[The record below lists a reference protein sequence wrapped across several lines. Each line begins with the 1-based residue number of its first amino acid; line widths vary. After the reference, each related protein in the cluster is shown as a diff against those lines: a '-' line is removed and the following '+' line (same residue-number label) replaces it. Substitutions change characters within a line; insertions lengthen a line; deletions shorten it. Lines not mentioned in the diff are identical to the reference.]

1 MYKITGVL
9 IKQQRGG
16 SKRKKRRMAES
27 TSQDAL
33 ASGGEEEEEE
43 DPDFEEL
50 RPPEVDPLA
59 ELLDHDGEKCVIQGD
74 GGDKMNVLPHGGT
87 CFSFSRVHEPSCS
100 LLTPNRLLTL
110 PDCPIEVKI
119 VNVERDHSSTH
130 ILYPNLYVIELR
142 HGDFQWSIRRRY
154 KHFQQLHQQLQ
165 MYRAAMSIPL
175 PTKKHRERR
184 RSYREDNARRPLPRF
199 PKKPESLLSQ
209 EEVQQRAEQLEA
221 YLSNLVMVPAYRMN
235 PHTMQFLEVS
245 HLSFVAGLGP
255 KGREGLV
262 YKRSGGHHSARG
274 CVRLH
279 FLFYQ
284 CCSRWRKRWLIA
296 KDTCVLYVRPR
307 DGVIKSVLLMDQG
320 FQVQSGFMATGVNH
334 GLLVTNLTRN
344 LLVKC
349 WTKRKEREWKDH
361 LQELAKT
368 TGRDF
373 THPNRYDAFAPIR
386 TASHCRWYIDGSK
399 YCEAVAHA
407 IDLAKEEIFI
417 ADWWLT
423 PEIYLKRPVVP
434 NNRWRL
440 DQLLQKKAEEG
451 VKVFVLLYKEVE
463 MALNINSLYSKQK
476 LVAMH
481 PNIKVLR
488 HPDHVTG
495 GILLWAHHEKLVV
508 VDQKFAFLGGLD
520 LCYGRWDDF
529 NHRLT
534 DVGGIQ
540 MQRQISKSEQPEVN
554 TSMNEVANRLLAS
567 HRLRRQQSGGDGAL
581 NEGYGSID
589 AADGGGDLT
598 PPAGATDTDTRN
610 RGRRSLAGGRLSTGA
625 AASGGAV
632 YVDQEEGRVVVGDDG
647 SSRIASNL
655 MRARRVFRAVTVPVV
670 LEAAAIATI
679 ANQQKKRRSTL
690 LHMGMQAFHRHNRMG
705 SLDSLN
711 NLCDVPRSELRAS
724 SLEDD
729 LGLQGS
735 AKYWLGKDY
744 TNFIFKDLTEVDNP
758 FVDIVDRNVTPRMP
772 WHDIGAAVSGAAA
785 RDIAR
790 HFVQRWNFTKF
801 EKAKQHENYP
811 WLLPKSYQ
819 DVELES
825 TLPETAIGTLFTAD
839 CQILRSASNWST
851 GIKAVESS
859 IHSAYIDNIVNA
871 KHYIYIENQF
881 FITLEQGNPTV
892 ENQIG
897 EALFQRILKAH
908 RNKQNFRVYVVMPLL
923 PAFEGE
929 VGTDTGVAIQAITHW
944 NYASMCRGDSSIL
957 ERLKA
962 ADVPDPTKYID
973 FFGLRKHDELHGK
986 LTQELVYVH
995 SKLMI
1000 VDDEVTI
1007 IGSANINDRSL
1018 LGRRDSELAV
1028 VVHDTEREKSIMD
1041 GRIYSAG
1048 RFAGSLRRSLF
1059 REHLGLLEGDGSTN
1073 GIDIRDPV
1081 ASSFYDGVW
1090 RTTARRNAQIFE
1102 KVFRCIPSDSVR
1114 TFAGLRE
1121 FTAIPGLAETDPD
1134 QARNELR
1141 EVRGHLVDMPMDFLA
1156 EESLTPA
1163 AGTKEA
1169 LMPIVL
1175 WT

>member
-1 MYKITGVL
+1 M
-9 IKQQRGG
+9 
-16 SKRKKRRMAES
+16 
-27 TSQDAL
+27 
-33 ASGGEEEEEE
+33 
-43 DPDFEEL
+43 
-50 RPPEVDPLA
+50 
-59 ELLDHDGEKCVIQGD
+59 
-74 GGDKMNVLPHGGT
+74 GGDKMDVLPRGGT
-87 CFSFSRVHEPSCS
+87 CFSYSRVHEPSCS

-110 PDCPIEVKI
+110 PDCPLEVKI
-119 VNVERDHSSTH
+119 VSVERDHSSTH

-245 HLSFVAGLGP
+245 HLSFVGGLGP

-368 TGRDF
+368 SGRDF
-373 THPNRYDAFAPIR
+373 THPNRYDAFAPVR
-386 TASHCRWYIDGSK
+386 TASRCRWYIDGSK
-399 YCEAVAHA
+399 YCEAVANA
-407 IDLAKEEIFI
+407 IDMAREEIFI

-476 LVAMH
+476 LAAMH
-481 PNIKVLR
+481 PNIKILR

-508 VDQKFAFLGGLD
+508 IDQK
-520 LCYGRWDDF
+520 
-529 NHRLT
+529 LT

-554 TSMNEVANRLLAS
+554 TSMSEVANRLLAS
-567 HRLRRQQSGGDGAL
+567 HRLRRQQQSGGDNGL
-581 NEGYGSID
+581 TEGYGTTD
-589 AADGGGDLT
+589 AADGGGEAT
-598 PPAGATDTDTRN
+598 PPGAATDADARN

-625 AASGGAV
+625 AANGGAV

-655 MRARRVFRAVTVPVV
+655 MRARRVFRAVTACQKLKKP
-670 LEAAAIATI
+670 
-679 ANQQKKRRSTL
+679 QQTE
-690 LHMGMQAFHRHNRMG
+690 GMQAFHRHTRRD

-711 NLCDVPRSELRAS
+711 TPCDVPRSELRAS
-724 SLEDD
+724 SLEDE

-825 TLPETAIGTLFTAD
+825 TLPESAVGKLFTAD

-851 GIKAVESS
+851 GIKAIESS

-897 EALFQRILKAH
+897 EAL
-908 RNKQNFRVYVVMPLL
+908 NKQNFRVYVVMPLL

-1028 VVHDTEREKSIMD
+1028 VVHDTDREKSIMD

-1048 RFAGSLRRSLF
+1048 RFAGALRRTLF
-1059 REHLGLLEGDGSTN
+1059 REHLGLLEGDGSSN

-1121 FTAIPGLAETDPD
+1121 FTAIPGLAETDPE

-1141 EVRGHLVDMPMDFLA
+1141 EIKGHLVDMPMDFLA
-1156 EESLTPA
+1156 EESLSPA
-1163 AGTKEA
+1163 PGTKEA
-1169 LMPIVL
+1169 LMPVAL

>member
-1 MYKITGVL
+1 MGGVL

>member
-1 MYKITGVL
+1 M
-9 IKQQRGG
+9 
-16 SKRKKRRMAES
+16 
-27 TSQDAL
+27 
-33 ASGGEEEEEE
+33 
-43 DPDFEEL
+43 
-50 RPPEVDPLA
+50 DPLA
-59 ELLDHDGEKCVIQGD
+59 ELLDHDGEKCVIQQD
-74 GGDKMNVLPHGGT
+74 GGDKMDVLPHGGT

-110 PDCPIEVKI
+110 PDCPLEVKI
-119 VNVERDHSSTH
+119 VSVERDHSSTH

-245 HLSFVAGLGP
+245 HLSFVGGLGP

-284 CCSRWRKRWLIA
+284 CCSRWLIA

-368 TGRDF
+368 SGRDF
-373 THPNRYDAFAPIR
+373 THPNRYDAFAPVR
-386 TASHCRWYIDGSK
+386 TASRCRWYIDGSK
-399 YCEAVAHA
+399 YCEAVANA
-407 IDLAKEEIFI
+407 IDMAREEIFI

-476 LVAMH
+476 LAAMH
-481 PNIKVLR
+481 PNIKILR

-508 VDQKFAFLGGLD
+508 IDQKFAFLGGLD

-534 DVGGIQ
+534 DVGGIE
-540 MQRQISKSEQPEVN
+540 MQRQISKSEQPEVS
-554 TSMNEVANRLLAS
+554 TSMSEVANRLLAS
-567 HRLRRQQSGGDGAL
+567 HRLRKQQQSGGDAGL
-581 NEGYGSID
+581 TEGYGTTD
-589 AADGGGDLT
+589 AADGGGDATT
-598 PPAGATDTDTRN
+598 PGTATDADARN
-610 RGRRSLAGGRLSTGA
+610 RGRRSLLGGRLSTGA
-625 AASGGAV
+625 AAGGGTV

-655 MRARRVFRAVTVPVV
+655 MRARRVFRAVTLCDLRVCFKWP
-670 LEAAAIATI
+670 L
-679 ANQQKKRRSTL
+679 
-690 LHMGMQAFHRHNRMG
+690 F
-705 SLDSLN
+705 
-711 NLCDVPRSELRAS
+711 CDVPRSELRAS

-790 HFVQRWNFTKF
+790 HFVQRWNFTKVVYKDSF
-801 EKAKQHENYP
+801 HISRYVP
-811 WLLPKSYQ
+811 
-819 DVELES
+819 
-825 TLPETAIGTLFTAD
+825 TLAT
-839 CQILRSASNWST
+839 
-851 GIKAVESS
+851 
-859 IHSAYIDNIVNA
+859 
-871 KHYIYIENQF
+871 
-881 FITLEQGNPTV
+881 
-892 ENQIG
+892 
-897 EALFQRILKAH
+897 
-908 RNKQNFRVYVVMPLL
+908 
-923 PAFEGE
+923 
-929 VGTDTGVAIQAITHW
+929 
-944 NYASMCRGDSSIL
+944 
-957 ERLKA
+957 
-962 ADVPDPTKYID
+962 
-973 FFGLRKHDELHGK
+973 
-986 LTQELVYVH
+986 
-995 SKLMI
+995 
-1000 VDDEVTI
+1000 
-1007 IGSANINDRSL
+1007 
-1018 LGRRDSELAV
+1018 
-1028 VVHDTEREKSIMD
+1028 
-1041 GRIYSAG
+1041 
-1048 RFAGSLRRSLF
+1048 
-1059 REHLGLLEGDGSTN
+1059 
-1073 GIDIRDPV
+1073 
-1081 ASSFYDGVW
+1081 
-1090 RTTARRNAQIFE
+1090 
-1102 KVFRCIPSDSVR
+1102 SV
-1114 TFAGLRE
+1114 
-1121 FTAIPGLAETDPD
+1121 
-1134 QARNELR
+1134 
-1141 EVRGHLVDMPMDFLA
+1141 
-1156 EESLTPA
+1156 
-1163 AGTKEA
+1163 
-1169 LMPIVL
+1169 
-1175 WT
+1175 

>member
-1 MYKITGVL
+1 M
-9 IKQQRGG
+9 
-16 SKRKKRRMAES
+16 
-27 TSQDAL
+27 
-33 ASGGEEEEEE
+33 
-43 DPDFEEL
+43 
-50 RPPEVDPLA
+50 
-59 ELLDHDGEKCVIQGD
+59 
-74 GGDKMNVLPHGGT
+74 GGDKMDVLPRGGT
-87 CFSFSRVHEPSCS
+87 CFSYSRVHEPSCS

-110 PDCPIEVKI
+110 PDCPLEVKI
-119 VNVERDHSSTH
+119 VSVERDHSSTH

-245 HLSFVAGLGP
+245 HLSFVGGLGP

-368 TGRDF
+368 SGRDF
-373 THPNRYDAFAPIR
+373 THPNRYDAFAPVR
-386 TASHCRWYIDGSK
+386 TASRCRWYIDGSK
-399 YCEAVAHA
+399 YCEAVANA
-407 IDLAKEEIFI
+407 IDMAREEIFI

-476 LVAMH
+476 LAAMH
-481 PNIKVLR
+481 PNIKILR

-508 VDQKFAFLGGLD
+508 IDQK
-520 LCYGRWDDF
+520 
-529 NHRLT
+529 LT

-554 TSMNEVANRLLAS
+554 TSMSEVANRLLAS
-567 HRLRRQQSGGDGAL
+567 HRLRRQQQSGGDNGL
-581 NEGYGSID
+581 TEGYGTTD
-589 AADGGGDLT
+589 AADGGGEAT
-598 PPAGATDTDTRN
+598 PPGAATDADARN

-625 AASGGAV
+625 AANGGAV

-655 MRARRVFRAVTVPVV
+655 MRARRVFRAVTVPLI
-670 LEAAAIATI
+670 LEAAAITTI
-679 ANQQKKRRSTL
+679 ANRQKKRRSTH
-690 LHMGMQAFHRHNRMG
+690 LHMGMQAFHRHTRRD

-711 NLCDVPRSELRAS
+711 TPCDVPRSELRAS
-724 SLEDD
+724 SLEDE

-825 TLPETAIGTLFTAD
+825 TLPESAVGKLFTAD

-851 GIKAVESS
+851 GIKAIESS

-897 EALFQRILKAH
+897 EAL
-908 RNKQNFRVYVVMPLL
+908 NKQNFRVYVVMPLL

-1028 VVHDTEREKSIMD
+1028 VVHDTDREKSIMD

-1048 RFAGSLRRSLF
+1048 RFAGALRRTLF
-1059 REHLGLLEGDGSTN
+1059 REHLGLLEGDGSSN

-1121 FTAIPGLAETDPD
+1121 FTAIPGLAETDPE

-1141 EVRGHLVDMPMDFLA
+1141 EIKGHLVDMPMDFLA
-1156 EESLTPA
+1156 EESLSPA
-1163 AGTKEA
+1163 PGTKEA
-1169 LMPIVL
+1169 LMPVAL

>member
-1 MYKITGVL
+1 
-9 IKQQRGG
+9 
-16 SKRKKRRMAES
+16 MAEA

-50 RPPEVDPLA
+50 RPPEMDPMA
-59 ELLDHDGEKCVIQGD
+59 DLLEDHDGENCTIQQD
-74 GGDKMNVLPHGGT
+74 GGDKMDVLPRGGT
-87 CFSFSRVHEPSCS
+87 CFSYSRVHEPSCS

-110 PDCPIEVKI
+110 PDCAIEVKI
-119 VNVERDHSSTH
+119 VSVERDHSSTH

-184 RSYREDNARRPLPRF
+184 RSYREDNTPRRPLPRF

-245 HLSFVAGLGP
+245 HLSFVGGLGP

-279 FLFYQ
+279 FIFYQ

-368 TGRDF
+368 SGRDF
-373 THPNRYDAFAPIR
+373 THPNRYDAFAPVR
-386 TASHCRWYIDGSK
+386 TASRCRWYIDGSK
-399 YCEAVAHA
+399 YCEAVANA
-407 IDLAKEEIFI
+407 IDLAREEIFI

-476 LVAMH
+476 LAATH
-481 PNIKVLR
+481 PNIKILR
-488 HPDHVTG
+488 HPDHMTG

-508 VDQKFAFLGGLD
+508 IDQKFAFLGGLD

-554 TSMNEVANRLLAS
+554 TSMSEVANRLLAS
-567 HRLRRQQSGGDGAL
+567 HRLRKQRESAGDAGL
-581 NEGYGSID
+581 TEGYGATD
-589 AADGGGDLT
+589 AADGSGVGS
-598 PPAGATDTDTRN
+598 PPGAATDAEARN
-610 RGRRSLAGGRLSTGA
+610 RGGRHLLGGRLSMGA
-625 AASGGAV
+625 VANGGGTV
-632 YVDQEEGRVVVGDDG
+632 YVDQEAGKVVVGDDG

-655 MRARRVFRAVTVPVV
+655 MRARRVFRAVT
-670 LEAAAIATI
+670 
-679 ANQQKKRRSTL
+679 
-690 LHMGMQAFHRHNRMG
+690 GMQAFHRHTRRD

-711 NLCDVPRSELRAS
+711 DLCDVPRSELRAS

-729 LGLQGS
+729 MGLQGS

-811 WLLPKSYQ
+811 WLIPKSYQ

-825 TLPETAIGTLFTAD
+825 TLPESAVGMLFTAD

-851 GIKAVESS
+851 GIRAVESS

-881 FITLEQGNPTV
+881 FITLEQGNQTV

-944 NYASMCRGDSSIL
+944 NYASMCRGNSSIL
-957 ERLKA
+957 ERLRA
-962 ADVPDPTKYID
+962 ADVTDPTKYID

-986 LTQELVYVH
+986 LIQELVYVH

-1028 VVHDTEREKSIMD
+1028 VVHDTDREKSIMD

-1048 RFAGSLRRSLF
+1048 RFAGALRRTLF
-1059 REHLGLLEGDGSTN
+1059 REHLGLLEGDGSSN

-1134 QARNELR
+1134 QARTELR
-1141 EVRGHLVDMPMDFLA
+1141 EVKGHLVDMPMDFLA

-1163 AGTKEA
+1163 PGTKEA
-1169 LMPIVL
+1169 LMPVAL

>member
-1 MYKITGVL
+1 MT
-9 IKQQRGG
+9 
-16 SKRKKRRMAES
+16 ET

-33 ASGGEEEEEE
+33 ASAGDEEEEE

-50 RPPEVDPLA
+50 RPPEVDPMA
-59 ELLDHDGEKCVIQGD
+59 EMLDCGGADAALQERGD
-74 GGDKMNVLPHGGT
+74 SVDVLPRGGT
-87 CFSFSRVHEPSCS
+87 CFAFSRVHDPSCS

-119 VNVERDHSSTH
+119 VSIERDHSSTH

-175 PTKKHRERR
+175 PTKRHRERR
-184 RSYREDNARRPLPRF
+184 RSYREDNNARRPLPRF

-245 HLSFVAGLGP
+245 HLSFVGGLGP

-279 FLFYQ
+279 FVFYQ

-368 TGRDF
+368 SGQDF
-373 THPNRYDAFAPIR
+373 TRPNRYDAFAPVR
-386 TASHCRWYIDGSK
+386 TASRCRWYIDGSK
-399 YCEAVAHA
+399 YCEAVANA

-476 LVAMH
+476 LAAMH
-481 PNIKVLR
+481 PNIKILR

-508 VDQKFAFLGGLD
+508 IDQKFAFLGGLD

-567 HRLRRQQSGGDGAL
+567 HRLRKQRES
-581 NEGYGSID
+581 
-589 AADGGGDLT
+589 GGGDATLT
-598 PPAGATDTDTRN
+598 QGYGTNDAVDGDGDGTQPVGGSDVDARR
-610 RGRRSLAGGRLSTGA
+610 RGRHSSVPATGIA
-625 AASGGAV
+625 NGGAV
-632 YVDQEEGRVVVGDDG
+632 YVDQEEGKVVVGDDG

-655 MRARRVFRAVTVPVV
+655 QRARRVFRAVTQS
-670 LEAAAIATI
+670 
-679 ANQQKKRRSTL
+679 QQNNPKDEFSGQSTHPRLQGLLQAHERTACQKLKKQQQAE
-690 LHMGMQAFHRHNRMG
+690 GMQAFHRQNRRG
-705 SLDSLN
+705 SLDSLG
-711 NLCDVPRSELRAS
+711 DPSEVPRSELRAC

-729 LGLQGS
+729 LDVEGS

-811 WLLPKSYQ
+811 WLLPKSYR
-819 DVELES
+819 DVELET
-825 TLPETAIGTLFTAD
+825 TLPECAVGILYTAD
-839 CQILRSASNWST
+839 CQILRSASNWSA

-881 FITLEQGNPTV
+881 FITLEQGNGTV

-929 VGTDTGVAIQAITHW
+929 VGTDTGTAIQAITHW
-944 NYASMCRGDSSIL
+944 NYASMCRGNSSII
-957 ERLKA
+957 ERLRA

-986 LTQELVYVH
+986 LIQELVYVH
-995 SKLMI
+995 SKMMI

-1018 LGRRDSELAV
+1018 LGRRDSELAI
-1028 VVHDTEREKSIMD
+1028 VVHDTDREKSVMD
-1041 GRIYSAG
+1041 GRHYLAG
-1048 RFAGSLRRSLF
+1048 RFAGALRRTLF
-1059 REHLGLLEGDGSTN
+1059 REHLGLLESDGSAS

-1081 ASSFYDGVW
+1081 AASFYDGVW
-1090 RTTARRNAQIFE
+1090 RTTARRNSQIFE

-1121 FTAIPGLAETDPD
+1121 FTAVPGLAESDPE
-1134 QARNELR
+1134 QARAELR

-1156 EESLTPA
+1156 EETLTPA
-1163 AGTKEA
+1163 SGTKEA
-1169 LMPIVL
+1169 LMPVAL

>member
-1 MYKITGVL
+1 M
-9 IKQQRGG
+9 
-16 SKRKKRRMAES
+16 
-27 TSQDAL
+27 
-33 ASGGEEEEEE
+33 
-43 DPDFEEL
+43 
-50 RPPEVDPLA
+50 
-59 ELLDHDGEKCVIQGD
+59 
-74 GGDKMNVLPHGGT
+74 
-87 CFSFSRVHEPSCS
+87 
-100 LLTPNRLLTL
+100 
-110 PDCPIEVKI
+110 
-119 VNVERDHSSTH
+119 
-130 ILYPNLYVIELR
+130 
-142 HGDFQWSIRRRY
+142 
-154 KHFQQLHQQLQ
+154 
-165 MYRAAMSIPL
+165 
-175 PTKKHRERR
+175 
-184 RSYREDNARRPLPRF
+184 
-199 PKKPESLLSQ
+199 
-209 EEVQQRAEQLEA
+209 
-221 YLSNLVMVPAYRMN
+221 
-235 PHTMQFLEVS
+235 
-245 HLSFVAGLGP
+245 
-255 KGREGLV
+255 
-262 YKRSGGHHSARG
+262 
-274 CVRLH
+274 
-279 FLFYQ
+279 
-284 CCSRWRKRWLIA
+284 
-296 KDTCVLYVRPR
+296 
-307 DGVIKSVLLMDQG
+307 
-320 FQVQSGFMATGVNH
+320 
-334 GLLVTNLTRN
+334 
-344 LLVKC
+344 
-349 WTKRKEREWKDH
+349 
-361 LQELAKT
+361 
-368 TGRDF
+368 
-373 THPNRYDAFAPIR
+373 
-386 TASHCRWYIDGSK
+386 
-399 YCEAVAHA
+399 
-407 IDLAKEEIFI
+407 
-417 ADWWLT
+417 
-423 PEIYLKRPVVP
+423 
-434 NNRWRL
+434 
-440 DQLLQKKAEEG
+440 
-451 VKVFVLLYKEVE
+451 
-463 MALNINSLYSKQK
+463 
-476 LVAMH
+476 
-481 PNIKVLR
+481 
-488 HPDHVTG
+488 
-495 GILLWAHHEKLVV
+495 
-508 VDQKFAFLGGLD
+508 
-520 LCYGRWDDF
+520 
-529 NHRLT
+529 
-534 DVGGIQ
+534 
-540 MQRQISKSEQPEVN
+540 
-554 TSMNEVANRLLAS
+554 
-567 HRLRRQQSGGDGAL
+567 
-581 NEGYGSID
+581 
-589 AADGGGDLT
+589 
-598 PPAGATDTDTRN
+598 
-610 RGRRSLAGGRLSTGA
+610 GGRLSTGA
-625 AASGGAV
+625 AAGGGTV

-655 MRARRVFRAVTVPVV
+655 MRARRVFRAVT
-670 LEAAAIATI
+670 
-679 ANQQKKRRSTL
+679 
-690 LHMGMQAFHRHNRMG
+690 GMQAFHRHTRRG

-711 NLCDVPRSELRAS
+711 TPCDVPRSELRAS

-811 WLLPKSYQ
+811 WLLPKSYEH
-819 DVELES
+819 VELES
-825 TLPETAIGTLFTAD
+825 TLPESAVGMLFTAD

-962 ADVPDPTKYID
+962 ADVLDPTKYID
-973 FFGLRKHDELHGK
+973 FFGLRKHDDLHGK

-1028 VVHDTEREKSIMD
+1028 VVHDTDREKSIMD
-1041 GRIYSAG
+1041 GRTYSAG
-1048 RFAGSLRRSLF
+1048 RFAGALRRTLF
-1059 REHLGLLEGDGSTN
+1059 REHLGLLEGDGSSN

-1114 TFAGLRE
+1114 TFVGLRE
-1121 FTAIPGLAETDPD
+1121 FTAIPGLAETDPE

-1141 EVRGHLVDMPMDFLA
+1141 EVKGHLVDMPMDFLA

-1163 AGTKEA
+1163 SGTKEA
-1169 LMPIVL
+1169 LMPVAL

>member
-1 MYKITGVL
+1 MGNTL
-9 IKQQRGG
+9 HGG
-16 SKRKKRRMAES
+16 RKGKMAEG

-33 ASGGEEEEEE
+33 AAEEEE
-43 DPDFEEL
+43 DPDFDEL
-50 RPPEVDPLA
+50 RPPEEDPLGEPPDSGDEA
-59 ELLDHDGEKCVIQGD
+59 AQENGSDKADTLLE
-74 GGDKMNVLPHGGT
+74 GGT
-87 CFSFSRVHEPSCS
+87 CFGFCRVHEPSCS
-100 LLTPNRLLTL
+100 LLKPSNRFTL

-119 VNVERDHSSTH
+119 VSVERDHSSTH

-184 RSYREDNARRPLPRF
+184 RSYREDNSKKRPLPRF
-199 PKKPESLLSQ
+199 PKKPESLLSH

-221 YLSNLVMVPAYRMN
+221 YLSNLVMVPAYRSN

-245 HLSFVAGLGP
+245 HLSFVGGLGP

-361 LQELAKT
+361 LQELTKT
-368 TGRDF
+368 SGRDF
-373 THPNRYDAFAPIR
+373 TLPNRYDAFVPVR
-386 TASHCRWYIDGSK
+386 SASRCRWYIDGSK
-399 YCEAVAHA
+399 YCEAVANA
-407 IDLAKEEIFI
+407 IDLAQEEIFI

-434 NNRWRL
+434 DNRWRL

-451 VKVFVLLYKEVE
+451 VKIFVLLYKEVE
-463 MALNINSLYSKQK
+463 MALSISSLYSKHK
-476 LVAMH
+476 LVARH

-488 HPDHVTG
+488 HPNHVTG
-495 GILLWAHHEKLVV
+495 GVLLWAHHEKLVV
-508 VDQKFAFLGGLD
+508 IDQKFAFLGGLD

-540 MQRQISKSEQPEVN
+540 MQRQISKSEQPELN
-554 TSMNEVANRLLAS
+554 TSMSEVAKRILAS
-567 HRLRRQQSGGDGAL
+567 HRSQRQGEAEGIS
-581 NEGYGSID
+581 NHTEGYGTND
-589 AADGGGDLT
+589 TVDGGGDVTT
-598 PPAGATDTDTRN
+598 PSSGVSNAVDG
-610 RGRRSLAGGRLSTGA
+610 RGRSRQVSSTVGLPS
-625 AASGGAV
+625 SGMV
-632 YVDQEEGRVVVGDDG
+632 YVDQEEGKVVVGDDG
-647 SSRIASNL
+647 SSRVASNL
-655 MRARRVFRAVTVPVV
+655 QRARRVFRAVAALQKLKKQAEVTSV
-670 LEAAAIATI
+670 LSTAQTA
-679 ANQQKKRRSTL
+679 QGRRTSRSKSFGQ
-690 LHMGMQAFHRHNRMG
+690 GMQAFHRQTRKG

-711 NLCDVPRSELRAS
+711 LTDLSEIPQSELRAS
-724 SLEDD
+724 SLDD
-729 LGLQGS
+729 ALDVQGS

-785 RDIAR
+785 RDVAR
-790 HFVQRWNFTKF
+790 HFVQRWNYTKF

-811 WLLPKSYQ
+811 WLLPKSYEGV
-819 DVELES
+819 DLEP
-825 TLPETAIGTLFTAD
+825 TLPESAVGTLYTAD

-881 FITLEQGNPTV
+881 FITLDQGNTTV

-908 RNKQNFRVYVVMPLL
+908 RNQQNFRVYVVMPLL

-929 VGTDTGVAIQAITHW
+929 VGTDSGTAIQAITHW
-944 NYASMCRGDSSIL
+944 NYASICRGDSSIL

-973 FFGLRKHDELHGK
+973 FFGLRKHDELHGR

-1028 VVHDTEREKSIMD
+1028 VVHDTDREKSIMD
-1041 GRIYSAG
+1041 GRMYMAG
-1048 RFAGSLRRSLF
+1048 RFAGALRRTLF

-1090 RTTARRNAQIFE
+1090 RMTARRNAQIFE

-1134 QARNELR
+1134 QARTELR
-1141 EVRGHLVDMPMDFLA
+1141 EVRGHLVDMPLDFLA

-1163 AGTKEA
+1163 PGTKEA
-1169 LMPIVL
+1169 LMPVVL

>member
-1 MYKITGVL
+1 M
-9 IKQQRGG
+9 
-16 SKRKKRRMAES
+16 
-27 TSQDAL
+27 
-33 ASGGEEEEEE
+33 
-43 DPDFEEL
+43 
-50 RPPEVDPLA
+50 
-59 ELLDHDGEKCVIQGD
+59 
-74 GGDKMNVLPHGGT
+74 GGDKMDVLPRGGT
-87 CFSFSRVHEPSCS
+87 CFSYSRVHEPSCS

-110 PDCPIEVKI
+110 PDCPLEVKI
-119 VNVERDHSSTH
+119 VSVERDHSSTH

-245 HLSFVAGLGP
+245 HLSFVGGLGP

-368 TGRDF
+368 SGRDF
-373 THPNRYDAFAPIR
+373 THPNRYDAFAPVR
-386 TASHCRWYIDGSK
+386 TASRCRWYIDGSK
-399 YCEAVAHA
+399 YCEAVANA
-407 IDLAKEEIFI
+407 IDMAREEIFI

-476 LVAMH
+476 LAAMH
-481 PNIKVLR
+481 PNIKILR

-508 VDQKFAFLGGLD
+508 IDQK
-520 LCYGRWDDF
+520 
-529 NHRLT
+529 LT

-554 TSMNEVANRLLAS
+554 TSMSEVANRLLAS
-567 HRLRRQQSGGDGAL
+567 HRLRRQQQSGGDNGL
-581 NEGYGSID
+581 TEGYGTTD
-589 AADGGGDLT
+589 AADGGGEAT
-598 PPAGATDTDTRN
+598 PPGAATDADARN

-625 AASGGAV
+625 AANGGAV

-655 MRARRVFRAVTVPVV
+655 MRARRVFRAVT
-670 LEAAAIATI
+670 
-679 ANQQKKRRSTL
+679 
-690 LHMGMQAFHRHNRMG
+690 GMQAFHRHTRRD

-711 NLCDVPRSELRAS
+711 TPCDVPRSELRAS
-724 SLEDD
+724 SLEDE

-825 TLPETAIGTLFTAD
+825 TLPESAVGKLFTAD

-851 GIKAVESS
+851 GIKAIESS

-897 EALFQRILKAH
+897 EAL
-908 RNKQNFRVYVVMPLL
+908 NKQNFRVYVVMPLL

-1028 VVHDTEREKSIMD
+1028 VVHDTDREKSIMD

-1048 RFAGSLRRSLF
+1048 RFAGALRRTLF
-1059 REHLGLLEGDGSTN
+1059 REHLGLLEGDGSSN

-1121 FTAIPGLAETDPD
+1121 FTAIPGLAETDPE

-1141 EVRGHLVDMPMDFLA
+1141 EIKGHLVDMPMDFLA
-1156 EESLTPA
+1156 EESLSPA
-1163 AGTKEA
+1163 PGTKEA
-1169 LMPIVL
+1169 LMPVAL